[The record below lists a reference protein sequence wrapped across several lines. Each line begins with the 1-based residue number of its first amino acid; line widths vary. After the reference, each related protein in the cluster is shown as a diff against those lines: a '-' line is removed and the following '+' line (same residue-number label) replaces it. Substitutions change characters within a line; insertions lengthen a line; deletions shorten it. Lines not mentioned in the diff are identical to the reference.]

1 MVIGKNSKTF
11 DVVCISLAF
20 AGGLF
25 AGWIDFNQT
34 EVQPTVLLLIV
45 FGAVLGFARPY
56 RAWRWAIILGLC
68 IPLGYLIFSALG
80 YKPAEL
86 PQPGV
91 YASLIALIPAFIGTY
106 GGALISKAL
115 ASPGPDQNKQ

>member
-1 MVIGKNSKTF
+1 MTAIRNSRTF
-11 DVVCISLAF
+11 DVLCIGLAF

-34 EVQPTVLLLIV
+34 EVQSTVLLLVV
-45 FGAVLGFARPY
+45 FGAVLGFAQPRL
-56 RAWRWAIILGLC
+56 AWRWAIILGLC

-86 PQPGV
+86 PQPGP
-91 YASLIALIPAFIGTY
+91 YAGLIALIPTFIGTY
-106 GGALISKAL
+106 GGVLLSKVL
-115 ASPGPDQNKQ
+115 TE

>member
-1 MVIGKNSKTF
+1 MTAIRNSRTF
-11 DVVCISLAF
+11 DVMCIGLAF
-20 AGGLF
+20 VGGLY

-34 EVQPTVLLLIV
+34 EVQPTVLLLVI
-45 FGAVLGFARPY
+45 FGAVLGFAQPRL
-56 RAWRWAIILGLC
+56 AWRWAIILGLC

-91 YASLIALIPAFIGTY
+91 YESLIALIPAFIGTY
-106 GGALISKAL
+106 GGVLVSKTL
-115 ASPGPDQNKQ
+115 AK

>member
-1 MVIGKNSKTF
+1 MAAIRNSRAF
-11 DVVCISLAF
+11 DVLCIGLAF

-34 EVQPTVLLLIV
+34 EVQPTVLALVI
-45 FGAVLGFARPY
+45 FGAVLGFVRPY

-68 IPLGYLIFSALG
+68 IPLGFLIFSGLG

-106 GGALISKAL
+106 AGVLVSKAL
-115 ASPGPDQNKQ
+115 TN

>member
-1 MVIGKNSKTF
+1 MTVIRNSRTL
-11 DVVCISLAF
+11 DVLCIGLAF
-20 AGGLF
+20 VGGLY

-34 EVQPTVLLLIV
+34 EVQPTVLLLVV
-45 FGAVLGFARPY
+45 FGAVLGFAQPH

-68 IPLGYLIFSALG
+68 IPLGYLIFSGLG

-106 GGALISKAL
+106 GGVLI
-115 ASPGPDQNKQ
+115 NKVLTK